1 MAIDKQHLEQIFNN
15 DYPGSEV
22 FINEVIKPIFGD
34 EITEVNQDIAQKAEY
49 SEKAKRAGLKHIIY
63 IGDLTEQ
70 NYSASNIALLDVTID
85 DRIDIERSRVNIQRL
100 IRSIVDDQQHLI
112 IIFHYE
118 DVADKQ
124 WRFSYAY
131 KGRTQKDTTSA
142 KRYTYVFGQ
151 GYRGRTAADR
161 FYKLAASRRTN
172 EDFEEAFSVE
182 ALSDEFFD
190 YYRAY
195 YATFVEFITGEK
207 YCDESKLNA
216 IIDKWK
222 WRKTDDSGQF
232 SSTFERNAKDVR
244 DYIKKMFGRIIFL
257 YFLQRKGWLYDSDGN
272 SDSHY
277 MRHLFD
283 GSGTRK
289 DTFLDDVLEL
299 LFFYVLNTKKEKRI
313 IEAQQAQKDISIL
326 PGWSKIPFLNGG
338 LFSQDEI
345 DPKKCKFPAE
355 YFDEFFSFLDS
366 YNFTIDENDPEDA
379 EIGIDPEMLG
389 RIFENL
395 LEDNKDKGT
404 YYTPKEIVEYMCR
417 ESIIAYLQSH
427 ISDKSKHELVREF
440 VTTYDANLL
449 NDTQRDTLMR
459 LLESVKICD
468 PAIGSGAFPMGMI
481 NLLSKL
487 TLALNLEIDLGDNVK
502 RKILEENI
510 YGVDIEKGAVDIARL
525 RFWLAMVVDD
535 NSKDSSEVTPL
546 PNLQFKIMQGN
557 SLLET
562 YKGVDLRELVE
573 CTDKQNV
580 TWNAE
585 TAKLL
590 RMDVKSYYE
599 TSDHEKRAKLLN
611 RICNTV
617 INQLSYFGL
626 GNEFIDGLDVYA
638 NDLFFLWHTW
648 FADVFEKG
656 GFDIV
661 IGNPPYV
668 SAVNMAR
675 TEKDKKLYKQLYPE
689 VSGAYDLYILF
700 LLLGCRI
707 TSNIFCWI
715 VPNKVLIADYAKD
728 CVAKLKSS
736 GLRYSLDVSSFGV
749 FKTASVYPVILL
761 GSKSLASNFEELDI
775 EHYSD
780 LLINKFRVKEKI
792 LPSNFVRLTDF
803 GLKVCS
809 GATGFE
815 ATMLKQYVLNS
826 KTDNSI
832 PFTVSGNIDP
842 YIYNNTNVRYM
853 KGKYDCAHI
862 VLSDDIAETKI
873 RMWKSPKIVIAG
885 MTKRIEACYVEE
897 ALAIGVGCY
906 AIFDFNGLDPYLITG
921 IINSKPVSYYLMMEF
936 KDKHLAGGYLAINKS
951 TIEQFLLPKEITE
964 ETSKEIA
971 RLSKTVHR
979 LKKQGKDT
987 SEIELKIDI
996 IISKLFQLDFEMFK
1010 HVVTKEITQEEYEN
1024 YEQVK

>member
-1 MAIDKQHLEQIFNN
+1 MELEDTLKHIFNN
-15 DYPGSEV
+15 DYPGIDT
-22 FINEVIKPIFGD
+22 FINDVLIPILGK
-34 EITEVNQDIAQKAEY
+34 EINYKNINLSSREEY
-49 SEKAKRAGLKHIIY
+49 AEKAVKTGIKSLDWVADIREQHYSSQIIS
-63 IGDLTEQ
+63 LF
-70 NYSASNIALLDVTID
+70 DVTLD
-85 DRIDIERSRVNIQRL
+85 NRIDIERSRVNIQQL
-100 IRSIVDDQQHLI
+100 IRSIIGYFHHILI
-112 IIFHYE
+112 VFHYE
-118 DVADKQ
+118 NPIGKS
-124 WRFSYAY
+124 WRFSYAH
-131 KGRTQKDTTSA
+131 KVDTQANTTSA
-142 KRYTYVFGQ
+142 KRYTYVFGKDF
-151 GYRGRTAADR
+151 RARTAVER
-161 FYKLAASRRTN
+161 FLTLAGSSKKDQ
-172 EDFEEAFSVE
+172 DFEDAFSVE
-182 ALSDEFFD
+182 VLCDEFF
-190 YYRAY
+190 
-195 YATFVEFITGEK
+195 EK
-207 YCDESKLNA
+207 YKVQYVKFVKYISGKQYEKKNGKWQEVVYGDPQPFYMTSFNSDDKL
-216 IIDKWK
+216 
-222 WRKTDDSGQF
+222 
-232 SSTFERNAKDVR
+232 VR
-244 DYIKKMFGRIIFL
+244 DYVKKLFGRIVFM
-257 YFLQRKGWLYDSDGN
+257 YFMQRKGWLAKN
-272 SDSHY
+272 PHY
-277 MRHLFD
+277 MSELFSNAD
-283 GSGTRK
+283 TLQE
-289 DTFLDDVLEL
+289 TFLDDVLEP
-299 LFFYVLNTKKEKRI
+299 LFFGVLNTRLEERD
-313 IEAQQAQKDISIL
+313 ERTRQL
-326 PGWSKIPFLNGG
+326 PGWDKIPYLNGG
-338 LFSQDEI
+338 LFQNDEQDDKE
-345 DPKKCKFPAE
+345 CRFPGD
-355 YFDEFFSFLDS
+355 YFKELFAFLDS
-366 YNFTIDENDPEDA
+366 YNFTIDENDPDDA

-535 NSKDSSEVTPL
+535 NSEDSTEVTPL

-585 TAKLL
+585 AAKLL

-599 TSDHEKRAKLLN
+599 TSDHEKRAKMLK

-626 GNEFIDGLDVYA
+626 GNEFIDGLDVSA

-761 GSKSLASNFEELDI
+761 GSKNLASNFEELDI

-780 LLINKFRVKEKI
+780 LLINKFRVKEKR
-792 LPSNFVRLTDF
+792 LPSNFVRLTDC

-815 ATMLKQYVLNS
+815 ATMLKQYVINS

-906 AIFDFNGLDPYLITG
+906 AIFEFNGLDPYLITG

-951 TIEQFLLPKEITE
+951 TIEQFVLPKEITD
-964 ETSKEIA
+964 ETTKEIA

-1010 HVVTKEITQEEYEN
+1010 HVVTKEITQEQYES